1 MNLVMNAVEA
11 MGRDGALTITGSVEG
26 DTVRLALDDT
36 GPGVDVAVRKRIFE
50 PFFTSKGQGTG
61 LGLALCFGIVEM
73 HRGRIWVETGARGG
87 ARFVVELPRDAR
99 PRP

>member
-1 MNLVMNAVEA
+1 MRSATRELSAA
-11 MGRDGALTITGSVEG
+11 EG
-26 DTVRLALDDT
+26 DHALSPGRYVVVRVEDT
-36 GPGVDVAVRKRIFE
+36 GEGIAPSVLARIFE
-50 PFFTSKGQGTG
+50 PFFTTKGQGTG

-87 ARFVVELPRDAR
+87 ARFVIELPRDAR